1 MRKTKRRL
9 LYKKEMKEAI
19 DILLSLYP
27 DSRSELDFTNHLEL
41 LVATILSAQCTD
53 VRVNL
58 VTPALFSV
66 ARTARDY
73 AEMDPKELEGL
84 IKTCGLYKSKAKN
97 IQLTAR
103 ILDEEYGGE
112 VPATREE
119 LMQLPGVGRKTAN
132 VVLANAFGIPTFAV
146 DTHVFRVSNR
156 IGFADAKTPDET
168 EQQLMR
174 HLPEESWIG
183 GHHALI
189 LHGRRVCKARAPLCE
204 TCPASSL
211 CLFVKGKE
219 PYRL

>member
-66 ARTARDY
+66 AKTARDY

-84 IKTCGLYKSKAKN
+84 IKTCGLYKSKVKN

-112 VPATREE
+112 VPRSEE
-119 LMQLPGVGRKTAN
+119 
-132 VVLANAFGIPTFAV
+132 
-146 DTHVFRVSNR
+146 
-156 IGFADAKTPDET
+156 
-168 EQQLMR
+168 
-174 HLPEESWIG
+174 
-183 GHHALI
+183 
-189 LHGRRVCKARAPLCE
+189 RRV
-204 TCPASSL
+204 
-211 CLFVKGKE
+211 GKE
-219 PYRL
+219 CRSRRWPYH

>member
-66 ARTARDY
+66 AKTARDY

-103 ILDEEYGGE
+103 ILDEEYGGICTE
-112 VPATREE
+112 PMAAQSTAVRINSGTLSAIARLRTVYFTRSGCKRSATASRPSIKRGPGREI
-119 LMQLPGVGRKTAN
+119 R
-132 VVLANAFGIPTFAV
+132 
-146 DTHVFRVSNR
+146 S
-156 IGFADAKTPDET
+156 
-168 EQQLMR
+168 
-174 HLPEESWIG
+174 
-183 GHHALI
+183 ALI
-189 LHGRRVCKARAPLCE
+189 VSTRSFSSADRPSYPGRSARISGDTFGSP
-204 TCPASSL
+204 SL
-211 CLFVKGKE
+211 I
-219 PYRL
+219 R

>member
-9 LYKKEMKEAI
+9 LYKKEMTEAMR
-19 DILLSLYP
+19 ILLSMYP
-27 DSRSELDFTNHLEL
+27 DQKSELDFTNPLEL

-58 VTPALFSV
+58 VTPALF
-66 ARTARDY
+66 ARAKTAKDY
-73 AEMDPKELEGL
+73 AEIELEEL
-84 IKTCGLYKSKAKN
+84 ESLVKTCGLYKSKAKN
-97 IQLTAR
+97 IRMTGR
-103 ILDEEYGGE
+103 ILEEEFGGR

-132 VVLANAFGIPTFAV
+132 VVLANAFDVPTFAV
-146 DTHVFRVSNR
+146 DTHVHRVSNR
-156 IGFADAKTPDET
+156 TGLADAKTADET

-174 HLPEESWIG
+174 HLPEDTWVG

-189 LHGRRVCKARAPLCE
+189 LHGRRVCKARKPMCEVCPLE
-204 TCPASSL
+204 GM

-219 PYRL
+219 PYKL